1 MAKIRSRKRRRNH
14 EEHLLLMAKRGFL
27 QALDTH
33 AYEKAYEEIRDDP
46 EVQKAIDVLLDKL
59 AAAFRRRR
67 EARKRRGSRAE
78 AG

>member
-1 MAKIRSRKRRRNH
+1 MAKLTSRKRRRNH
-14 EEHLLLMAKRGFL
+14 EDHLLLMAKRGFL

-46 EVQKAIDVLLDKL
+46 EVQEAMDVLLDKL
-59 AAAFRRRR
+59 AAAFRRRA
-67 EARKRRGSRAE
+67 ARKGRGSRAE